1 MDLHQIHTE
10 DVFGPLDEFEGQGQ
24 RSSGTKRHFSALWA
38 ACVRFMFGKT
48 SLASSFVYFW
58 HSLTTTYV
66 NTFCIVFVAEIGH
79 NVKRSIYDDSLNL
92 YFLFCQ

>member
-1 MDLHQIHTE
+1 
-10 DVFGPLDEFEGQGQ
+10 
-24 RSSGTKRHFSALWA
+24 
-38 ACVRFMFGKT
+38 MFGRAT
-48 SLASSFVYFW
+48 IRLGIGPDSSFVFFW
-58 HSLTTTYV
+58 HLLMMTYV